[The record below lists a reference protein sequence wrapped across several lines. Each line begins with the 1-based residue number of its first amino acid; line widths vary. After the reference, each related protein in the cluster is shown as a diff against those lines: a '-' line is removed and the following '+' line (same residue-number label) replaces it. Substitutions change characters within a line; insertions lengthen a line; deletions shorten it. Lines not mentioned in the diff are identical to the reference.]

1 MPWID
6 YRELRHLL
14 KAEEVLSWMRWQAT
28 ERRGETLRGTCPLCG
43 TAESG
48 QGREFAVHCVRKLY
62 HCFSCKQGGN
72 LLELWSRYN
81 KIDINTAAK
90 ELSNHLN
97 APSASKSSNSE
108 SPFRQPPI

>member
-14 KAEEVLSWMRWQAT
+14 KAEEVLSWMRWRAT
-28 ERRGETLRGTCPLCG
+28 EQCGEILRGNCPFCG

-48 QGREFAVHCVRKLY
+48 QGREFVVHCVRKLY
-62 HCFSCKQGGN
+62 HCFRCKQGGN

-81 KIDINTAAK
+81 QIDIYTAAN
-90 ELSNHLN
+90 ELSRHLST
-97 APSASKSSNSE
+97 PPASKSSNSE
-108 SPFRQPPI
+108 SPSRQPPI